1 MDIAENTIKASLL
14 SKEGYFERFFEIQCN
29 LYSGMA
35 AFEMLER
42 EVYKMY
48 GVNKYSSYYSF
59 KTMKSRY
66 LRSLQKK

>member
-1 MDIAENTIKASLL
+1 MDLAETAQKTSLL
-14 SKEGYFERFFEIQCN
+14 TKKGYFERFFEIQSN

-42 EVYKMY
+42 EVYKVY